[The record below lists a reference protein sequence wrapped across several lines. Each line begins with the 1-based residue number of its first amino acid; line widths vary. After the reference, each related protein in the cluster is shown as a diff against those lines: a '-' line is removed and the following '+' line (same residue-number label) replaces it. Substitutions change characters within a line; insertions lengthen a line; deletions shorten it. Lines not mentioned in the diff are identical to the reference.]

1 MNFEYECGITSK
13 GKKSIICSQDLLY
26 YEFRLKIH
34 HTMQLAKDKIKKVAD
49 DFERTFGRNYG
60 NGLIEEYRMNDADVA
75 IINYG
80 ELALQMEQAV
90 DDLREE
96 GFKVGCVKLRYF
108 RPFPVEDIVNVARK
122 VKVLGVAD
130 RATAFGSPTGGPV
143 SSEVKSALHDSGVSA
158 KILPIIMGLGGREVT
173 LEQQK
178 NQLKILIN
186 LNETGEL
193 PKDMI
198 HGTLWDGLL
207 EVE

>member
-1 MNFEYECGITSK
+1 MHGNLIMPSGFYN
-13 GKKSIICSQDLLY
+13 
-26 YEFRLKIH
+26 EFRLKIH
-34 HTMQLAKDKIKKVAD
+34 YTMLLAKEKIKKVAKE
-49 DFERTFGRNYG
+49 FESTFGRSYG
-60 NGLIEEYRMNDADVA
+60 NGLVHEYRMNDADVA

-80 ELALQMEQAV
+80 ELAMQMEQAV

-96 GFKVGCVKLRYF
+96 GYKVGCVKLRYF
-108 RPFPVEDIVNVARK
+108 RPFPVEDIINIARK

-143 SSEVKSALHDSGVSA
+143 SSEVKSTLYNTGVSTQ
-158 KILPIIMGLGGREVT
+158 ILPIIMGLGGREVT

-178 NQLKILIN
+178 NQLKVLIK
-186 LNETGEL
+186 LNDTGEL

-198 HGTLWDGLL
+198 DGTLWDGLL